1 MLPTHTSYGRS
12 CSFSEECE
20 IVNINPNVLY
30 TLQPLVFQGQHKHM
44 KNTRWEGWRAIRLFW
59 GGILAGGYNFMSVLR
74 VYLPT
79 HKITKYVQA
88 IQVWRL
94 TTSIDVASCNR
105 FPHFV
110 WICVNW
116 KHIICRAEKICDLF
130 CTCCRIALYL
140 DCSETAR
147 VQSGSLVHLLLKWIA
162 NGAVF
167 SLIFTFSESHLIA
180 LPLTKTAVPRAL
192 LIPLQSISV
201 SATFTHF
208 CRACLVQL
216 QIHRLLLESLH
227 PCGKCFPSA
236 ALFQ

>member
-1 MLPTHTSYGRS
+1 MGGLKGYQV
-12 CSFSEECE
+12 
-20 IVNINPNVLY
+20 IL
-30 TLQPLVFQGQHKHM
+30 
-44 KNTRWEGWRAIRLFW
+44 RWDFGW
-59 GGILAGGYNFMSVLR
+59 GYNFMSVLR

-130 CTCCRIALYL
+130 CTCCRIALYP

-167 SLIFTFSESHLIA
+167 SLIFNLFRITFDCPAPHQDSSPQSPSH
-180 LPLTKTAVPRAL
+180 PTT
-192 LIPLQSISV
+192 
-201 SATFTHF
+201 
-208 CRACLVQL
+208 
-216 QIHRLLLESLH
+216 IHL
-227 PCGKCFPSA
+227 C
-236 ALFQ
+236 

>member
-1 MLPTHTSYGRS
+1 MFPTHTSYSRS
-12 CSFSEECE
+12 CSFSEACKT
-20 IVNINPNVLY
+20 VNINPNVLH

-44 KNTRWEGWRAIRLFW
+44 KNTRMGGLKGYQAILRWDFSW
-59 GGILAGGYNFMSVLR
+59 GYNFMSVLR
-74 VYLPT
+74 VYSPT

-116 KHIICRAEKICDLF
+116 KHIVCRAEKICDLF

-147 VQSGSLVHLLLKWIA
+147 VQSGSLVHLLLK
-162 NGAVF
+162 
-167 SLIFTFSESHLIA
+167 
-180 LPLTKTAVPRAL
+180 
-192 LIPLQSISV
+192 
-201 SATFTHF
+201 
-208 CRACLVQL
+208 
-216 QIHRLLLESLH
+216 
-227 PCGKCFPSA
+227 
-236 ALFQ
+236 

>member
-1 MLPTHTSYGRS
+1 MLPTHTSCIRN
-12 CSFSEECE
+12 CSFSEKWR

-44 KNTRWEGWRAIRLFW
+44 KKQEGRVEGLSGYFL
-59 GGILAGGYNFMSVLR
+59 GGDFGWGYNLVSVLS

-94 TTSIDVASCNR
+94 TTSIDIASCNR

-110 WICVNW
+110 WICINW

-140 DCSETAR
+140 DCSETGR
-147 VQSGSLVHLLLKWIA
+147 VQSGSLEHPLLKWSA
-162 NGAVF
+162 DGVVF
-167 SLIFTFSESHLIA
+167 ILIFTFSASHLIA
-180 LPLTKTAVPRAL
+180 LPLTKTPQHSPEPFSSHYNPSLLVPL
-192 LIPLQSISV
+192 L
-201 SATFTHF
+201 AHF
-208 CRACLVQL
+208 YRACLV
-216 QIHRLLLESLH
+216 
-227 PCGKCFPSA
+227 
-236 ALFQ
+236 